1 MKDSEMTEADYEAI
15 WKAWSHRK
23 IIDYM
28 ALPESKKKQ
37 WPELLYR
44 VEVKSFLEN
53 LHRAGYEVRRNK
65 PSRTSKTP
73 AQSGSPSKASA
84 AEPA

>member
-1 MKDSEMTEADYEAI
+1 MKDSKITEADYEAV
-15 WKAWSHRK
+15 WKAWYHRK

-28 ALPESKKKQ
+28 ALPEPEKKR

-44 VEVKSFLEN
+44 VEVESFLEN
-53 LHRAGYEVRRNK
+53 LHRAGYEVRRSN
-65 PSRTSKTP
+65 PSRASKTP